1 MHKNKSV
8 DAFISK
14 KSKWTDTLVLL
25 RSIVISTGLEET
37 IKWGMPTYTIK
48 GKNILCLVA
57 FSSYAG
63 IWFYQGVFLEDKAK
77 VLVNAQEG
85 KTKAQRQ
92 WRFTDFDQIDKE
104 LVKEYVLEAIT
115 NHKEGKEIKPQ
126 KTKPLEIPESLATA
140 FSLDPKLKEAFDTL
154 KPFKQREYLEY
165 LQSAKREMTKQKR
178 LEKIIP
184 ILLQGI
190 GLGDKYR

>member
-37 IKWGMPTYTIK
+37 IKWGI
-48 GKNILCLVA
+48 
-57 FSSYAG
+57 
-63 IWFYQGVFLEDKAK
+63 
-77 VLVNAQEG
+77 NAQEG